1 MGFIKS
7 NNLNNEIK
15 FIKIPSFEDS
25 TGSFFDNL
33 YYVLSLRF
41 FYDILFKEWQVE
53 TPNLK

>member
-15 FIKIPSFEDS
+15 FTKIPSFEDS
-25 TGSFFDNL
+25 IGNFFDNL

>member
-15 FIKIPSFEDS
+15 FLKIPSYEDS
-25 TGSFFDNL
+25 IGSFFENL

-41 FYDILFKEWQVE
+41 FYDILFKEWKVE

>member
-15 FIKIPSFEDS
+15 FIKIPSYEDS
-25 TGSFFDNL
+25 IGSFFENL

-41 FYDILFKEWQVE
+41 FYDILFKEWKVE